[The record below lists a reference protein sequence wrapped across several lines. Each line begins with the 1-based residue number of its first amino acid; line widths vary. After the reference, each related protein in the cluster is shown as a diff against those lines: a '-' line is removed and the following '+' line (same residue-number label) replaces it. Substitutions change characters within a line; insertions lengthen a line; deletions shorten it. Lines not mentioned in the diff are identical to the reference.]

1 MIEEK
6 LKEMQKSID
15 LIECYQA
22 IAESNCLLSQAKKE
36 KYKKLEVY
44 DLVEKEIREFCED
57 KINAL
62 VGQPKED
69 FIIPNPEFTAEEITI
84 LKKLCYKLKTKDGQK
99 ESITPTTPSNPPPPQ
114 MRRISKEKKTVSNN
128 IISDDET
135 RGISDP
141 TIFIGRNTRTLGHR
155 TLEINTNN
163 APGTYSLVK
172 ILDINPTDNKA
183 RIEFLSSNEVGVISL
198 SELSGF
204 EYLER

>member
-99 ESITPTTPSNPPPPQ
+99 ESIAPTTPSNPPPPQ
-114 MRRISKEKKTVSNN
+114 MRKIAKKGKTVSNN

-135 RGISDP
+135 EGVDP
-141 TIFIGRNTRTLGHR
+141 TVFIGRNTRTLGHS
-155 TLEINTNN
+155 TLNIDSNN
-163 APGTYSLVK
+163 APGTFSLVK
-172 ILDINPTDNKA
+172 ILDINPIDKKA
-183 RIEFLSSNEVGVISL
+183 KIEFLSSNEVGVISL

-204 EYLER
+204 EYLE